1 MHTQDLLSLPTTCR
15 QLYQGN
21 FVVQISVRQFSQIH
35 YDQVHEQSNKTIKS
49 VKGSIYF
56 VNRANDELQEGGRSQ
71 GPKLP
76 NI

>member
-1 MHTQDLLSLPTTCR
+1 M
-15 QLYQGN
+15 
-21 FVVQISVRQFSQIH
+21 VQISVRQFSQIH
-35 YDQVHEQSNKTIKS
+35 YDQAHEQSNKTIKS
-49 VKGSIYF
+49 VKGSVYF